1 MSVHSLEEWRKK
13 RDERSTSK
21 YQSPQNTASDERGQ
35 ILTDEEAEHI
45 AAVFTVVQAAKMK
58 PYTTKS
64 DFARTW
70 ATHVALAACE
80 GLISTRL
87 NDATFTNNWMVTADG
102 LAYLSEVEDVLRD

>member
-1 MSVHSLEEWRKK
+1 MSVHSLEDARKR
-13 RDERSTSK
+13 RDERSISVS
-21 YQSPQNTASDERGQ
+21 QSPQNTLSEELGQ
-35 ILTDEEAEHI
+35 TLTDEEADHI

-64 DFARTW
+64 DFARKW

-87 NDATFTNNWMVTADG
+87 DDATFINNWMITADG

>member
-13 RDERSTSK
+13 RDELSSSK
-21 YQSPQNTASDERGQ
+21 SQSKQNTASGEHGQ
-35 ILTDEEAEHI
+35 TLTDEEAEHI
-45 AAVFTVVQAAKMK
+45 AAVYAVVQTAKIK

-80 GLISTRL
+80 GLISTQL
-87 NDATFTNNWMVTADG
+87 SDSKFTNTWMVTADG
-102 LAYLSEVEDVLRD
+102 LDWMSEVEDVLRH